1 MTAPSATAFAP
12 SASAGGI
19 RFTATS
25 AQELARMRGNFT
37 ARLAQLDLAQHV
49 QQHPPSAVASS
60 HHQHFS
66 LRPELACVWAPEFD
80 TLRLTQQLQ
89 LDTELAPDDL
99 EREVLLALLLAPVTF
114 GFTSDAALASSVRVR
129 CNLVRAARQTA
140 LAFGV
145 TEVNRPTDC
154 WTHHED
160 TGFTV
165 RPGHGIATAL
175 QKATQPQASGQLYS
189 FSCYRATEYVIL
201 LAVVEELAH
210 CNPALLAQ
218 LQKHW
223 ERRAIMSGQFH
234 DVFLHEYG
242 AMEAPVP
249 PLYYVP
255 GDRVWF
261 RNPDP
266 HSSDV
271 TGYEGSWVIYLGSG
285 VFTNFWKRDQPFTLT
300 AKCVELFHWRH
311 ATWTDSAGQLQIDE
325 RLVEER
331 VKASLANDADVA
343 AILKMMMALREP
355 QGVYESG
362 GCIDRSRE
370 YPRSVWPEHTEVV
383 LPAY

>member
-1 MTAPSATAFAP
+1 
-12 SASAGGI
+12 
-19 RFTATS
+19 
-25 AQELARMRGNFT
+25 MRGSFT
-37 ARLAQLDLAQHV
+37 ARLAQLGLAQHV
-49 QQHPPSAVASS
+49 QQHPPSAVASC

-66 LRPELACVWAPEFD
+66 LQPELACVWAPEFD
-80 TLRLTQQLQ
+80 TLRLTQQLA
-89 LDTELAPDDL
+89 LDTEHAPDDL
-99 EREVLLALLLAPVTF
+99 EREVLLALLLAPVAF
-114 GFTSDAALASSVRVR
+114 VFTSDAELASSVRVR

-165 RPGHGIATAL
+165 RPGHGLATAL
-175 QKATQPQASGQLYS
+175 QKATQPQASGQLYA

-201 LAVVEELAH
+201 LAIVQELTH
-210 CNPALLAQ
+210 CNPTLLAQ
-218 LQKHW
+218 LQHHW
-223 ERRAIMSGQFH
+223 ERSAIMSGQFH

-242 AMEAPVP
+242 AMDAPVP

-261 RNPDP
+261 RNPDA

-285 VFTNFWKRDQPFTLT
+285 LFTNFWKRDQPFTLT

-311 ATWTDSAGQLQIDE
+311 ATWTDPAGQLQIDE
-325 RLVEER
+325 NLVEER
-331 VKASLANDADVA
+331 VKASLANDAEVA
-343 AILKMMMALREP
+343 DILKIMMALREP
-355 QGVYESG
+355 QGVYENG

-370 YPRSVWPEHTEVV
+370 YPRSVWPERTELV
-383 LPAY
+383 LPVD